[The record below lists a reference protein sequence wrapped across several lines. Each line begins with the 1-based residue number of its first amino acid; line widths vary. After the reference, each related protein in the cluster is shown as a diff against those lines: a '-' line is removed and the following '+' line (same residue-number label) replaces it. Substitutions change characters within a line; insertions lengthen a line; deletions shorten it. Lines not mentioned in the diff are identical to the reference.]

1 MQTLTLTLALILA
14 PTQILLKR
22 KTDLRNTTKKVKQ
35 NTDQTDRLLPALFP
49 PFSGP
54 RGSQRSALQ
63 SQRDTVNL
71 CDLQNKQQDA
81 EFLSPDDNTL
91 TDVAIEDRSATT
103 CSDVVS
109 EFRKDV

>member
-1 MQTLTLTLALILA
+1 MLQ
-14 PTQILLKR
+14 KNRR
-22 KTDLRNTTKKVKQ
+22 KITE
-35 NTDQTDRLLPALFP
+35 QTDRLLPALFP

-63 SQRDTVNL
+63 SQRDTANV
-71 CDLQNKQQDA
+71 CDVQNEQQGA

-91 TDVAIEDRSATT
+91 MDVAIEDRSATT
-103 CSDVVS
+103 CSDVVL